1 MIKFLNRIDGRPGEI
16 ARIQS
21 QPIAMRWT
29 DELRKMSEINPNCKL
44 LGELLGLDLCTRTVV
59 YPLLIKGWAPR
70 RISDRLKVSINTV
83 QGVLEIGREQLMEK
97 LATPR

>member
-1 MIKFLNRIDGRPGEI
+1 MVKLLNRIDRRTGET
-16 ARIQS
+16 ALIQS

-44 LGELLGLDLCTRTVV
+44 LGEILGLDLCTRTVV

-70 RISDRLKVSINTV
+70 RISDHLKVPINTV
-83 QGVLEIGREQLMEK
+83 HKELKIGREQLMEK
-97 LATPR
+97 LATPP